1 MVKNSFA
8 KKTPD
13 LDSFISEQYQTFKKE
28 IISIFHKLFQK
39 TE

>member
-28 IISIFHKLFQK
+28 ISIFHKLFQK